1 MSGWQRLV
9 DPRWRVLCTSPER
22 RPSGIEGCLLAPQL
36 EGQGRRGLR
45 DHFLVCI
52 PWLIQL
58 TTRVSE
64 PHLLHHR
71 SREGHEHLQSPLDVP
86 GSGPSALW
94 ASSHLLHSQRH
105 ELGPLPSLLYR
116 GETCD
121 AERLMLCTRPH
132 SSQVMGVGT
141 LEPDGLGPALLSAS
155 PVHSPRP
162 SGDRSGLS
170 LILCHCLPGSLL
182 PPSAHPHSASQK
194 EGSAPYPF
202 PRWFFPPGGGRP
214 DLMEEC
220 REPGAAGAG
229 GGPPPQASGES
240 RRGQLF
246 ALLLQLL
253 PWD

>member
-1 MSGWQRLV
+1 M
-9 DPRWRVLCTSPER
+9 
-22 RPSGIEGCLLAPQL
+22 
-36 EGQGRRGLR
+36 
-45 DHFLVCI
+45 
-52 PWLIQL
+52 
-58 TTRVSE
+58 
-64 PHLLHHR
+64 
-71 SREGHEHLQSPLDVP
+71 P

-94 ASSHLLHSQRH
+94 ASSHLLHSQQH

-141 LEPDGLGPALLSAS
+141 LEPDGLGPTLLPAS

-182 PPSAHPHSASQK
+182 PPSARPHSASQK
-194 EGSAPYPF
+194 GGSAPYPF
-202 PRWFFPPGGGRP
+202 PRWFFPPGGGLP

-229 GGPPPQASGES
+229 AGRLPRLQGKAAGPAVCSPAPAPPPGIRRTGQRGPFYRGKAGRGGIKSHLGPRSG
-240 RRGQLF
+240 LH
-246 ALLLQLL
+246 ALKA
-253 PWD
+253 DF